1 MLSPDLLVTVAQ
13 AQTKS
18 FGDQLVDSLGIFIA
32 PFAILVLG
40 GFTLSF
46 TTVSQYAEKLLSKM
60 MLCNRS
66 CRNCKILIS
75 KVPKHYVININ
86 LPVTSVL
93 KGGLERIQDDELD
106 IESIE
111 KGLEEASGLELSKP
125 FTWINLLNTI
135 GSIAPMIGLLG
146 TVTGMIG
153 AFNVLT
159 ESGMGG
165 ESSKQMAGNIGSALW
180 TTAAGL
186 VVAIPTLIAYFLY
199 KTKFGTIVASVN
211 QVAGEMV
218 FTLVRAAR
226 GGFDEEG
233 EVEEEYYEEEQVDA
247 IPAPEAPPPH
257 NHCIPDFYQFILRRI
272 EMKGFQPPETND
284 SPDLTPMIDV
294 VFLLIVFFMVVAQRM
309 SEQYIEL
316 SALAVAGN
324 SQVEG
329 KSSFSYDYFI
339 DETPEGQKIYWGEA
353 LIDMTQIGWWSKKNP
368 DWKVFL
374 RVHPKLPMPWFRMQ

>member
-1 MLSPDLLVTVAQ
+1 MKPRNNRIYFFLAILFTMLSPDMLVTIAQ

-32 PFAILVLG
+32 PFAIMVLV
-40 GFTLSF
+40 GFTLIIYNGIAIRRKAF
-46 TTVSQYAEKLLSKM
+46 IKDDVVQPILQELQNLNIDGAKALCDQYK
-60 MLCNRS
+60 
-66 CRNCKILIS
+66 
-75 KVPKHYVININ
+75 
-86 LPVTSVL
+86 LPVTGVL

-111 KGLEEASGLELSKP
+111 KGLEEASGLELAKP

-199 KTKFGTIVASVN
+199 KTKFGNIVAAVN

-226 GGFDEEG
+226 GGFDGDGDAEEQH
-233 EVEEEYYEEEQVDA
+233 YEEEGMAEAV
-247 IPAPEAPPPH
+247 PAPEMPPP
-257 NHCIPDFYQFILRRI
+257 
-272 EMKGFQPPETND
+272 
-284 SPDLTPMIDV
+284 
-294 VFLLIVFFMVVAQRM
+294 AQ
-309 SEQYIEL
+309 
-316 SALAVAGN
+316 
-324 SQVEG
+324 
-329 KSSFSYDYFI
+329 
-339 DETPEGQKIYWGEA
+339 
-353 LIDMTQIGWWSKKNP
+353 
-368 DWKVFL
+368 
-374 RVHPKLPMPWFRMQ
+374 

>member
-1 MLSPDLLVTVAQ
+1 MKTGDKRTFLLTAVVFSILSPDLLVTVAQ
-13 AQTKS
+13 AQSKS
-18 FGDQLVDSLGIFIA
+18 FGEQLVDSLGIFIA
-32 PFAILVLG
+32 PFAIMVIG
-40 GFTLSF
+40 GFTLIIYNAIAIRRKAFIKDDVVQPIMQELQSLNIEGAKALCD
-46 TTVSQYAEKLLSKM
+46 QYK
-60 MLCNRS
+60 
-66 CRNCKILIS
+66 
-75 KVPKHYVININ
+75 
-86 LPVTSVL
+86 LPVTGVL

-199 KTKFGTIVASVN
+199 KTKFGTIVAAVN

-226 GGFDEEG
+226 GGFDGEE
-233 EVEEEYYEEEQVDA
+233 EAEEQEYVEEEIEAAV
-247 IPAPEAPPPH
+247 PAPEMPPP
-257 NHCIPDFYQFILRRI
+257 
-272 EMKGFQPPETND
+272 
-284 SPDLTPMIDV
+284 
-294 VFLLIVFFMVVAQRM
+294 AQ
-309 SEQYIEL
+309 
-316 SALAVAGN
+316 
-324 SQVEG
+324 
-329 KSSFSYDYFI
+329 
-339 DETPEGQKIYWGEA
+339 
-353 LIDMTQIGWWSKKNP
+353 
-368 DWKVFL
+368 
-374 RVHPKLPMPWFRMQ
+374 

>member
-1 MLSPDLLVTVAQ
+1 MKTGNKRTFLLTAVVFSILSPDLLVTVAQ
-13 AQTKS
+13 AQSKS
-18 FGDQLVDSLGIFIA
+18 FGEQLVDSLGIFIA
-32 PFAILVLG
+32 PFAIMVIG
-40 GFTLSF
+40 GFTLIIYNAIAIRRKAFIKDDVVQPIMQELQSLNIEGAKALCD
-46 TTVSQYAEKLLSKM
+46 QYK
-60 MLCNRS
+60 
-66 CRNCKILIS
+66 
-75 KVPKHYVININ
+75 
-86 LPVTSVL
+86 LPVTGVL

-199 KTKFGTIVASVN
+199 KTKFGTIVAAVN

-226 GGFDEEG
+226 GGFDG
-233 EVEEEYYEEEQVDA
+233 EEEAEEQEYAEEEIETAV
-247 IPAPEAPPPH
+247 PAPEMPPP
-257 NHCIPDFYQFILRRI
+257 
-272 EMKGFQPPETND
+272 
-284 SPDLTPMIDV
+284 
-294 VFLLIVFFMVVAQRM
+294 AQ
-309 SEQYIEL
+309 
-316 SALAVAGN
+316 
-324 SQVEG
+324 
-329 KSSFSYDYFI
+329 
-339 DETPEGQKIYWGEA
+339 
-353 LIDMTQIGWWSKKNP
+353 
-368 DWKVFL
+368 
-374 RVHPKLPMPWFRMQ
+374 

>member
-1 MLSPDLLVTVAQ
+1 MQELQSLNIEGAKALC
-13 AQTKS
+13 
-18 FGDQLVDSLGIFIA
+18 DQ
-32 PFAILVLG
+32 
-40 GFTLSF
+40 
-46 TTVSQYAEKLLSKM
+46 YK
-60 MLCNRS
+60 
-66 CRNCKILIS
+66 
-75 KVPKHYVININ
+75 
-86 LPVTSVL
+86 LPVTGVL

-111 KGLEEASGLELSKP
+111 KGLEEASGLELAKP

-199 KTKFGTIVASVN
+199 KTKFGTIVAAVN

-226 GGFDEEG
+226 GGFDG
-233 EVEEEYYEEEQVDA
+233 EEEAEEQEYAEEEIEAAV
-247 IPAPEAPPPH
+247 PAPEMPPP
-257 NHCIPDFYQFILRRI
+257 
-272 EMKGFQPPETND
+272 
-284 SPDLTPMIDV
+284 
-294 VFLLIVFFMVVAQRM
+294 AQ
-309 SEQYIEL
+309 
-316 SALAVAGN
+316 
-324 SQVEG
+324 
-329 KSSFSYDYFI
+329 
-339 DETPEGQKIYWGEA
+339 
-353 LIDMTQIGWWSKKNP
+353 
-368 DWKVFL
+368 
-374 RVHPKLPMPWFRMQ
+374 

>member
-1 MLSPDLLVTVAQ
+1 MKPRNNRIYFFLAILFTMLSPDMLVTIAQ

-18 FGDQLVDSLGIFIA
+18 FGDQLMDSLGIFIA
-32 PFAILVLG
+32 PFAIMVLG
-40 GFTLSF
+40 GFTLIIYNGIAIRRKAF
-46 TTVSQYAEKLLSKM
+46 IKDDVVQPILQELQNLNIDGAKALCDQYK
-60 MLCNRS
+60 
-66 CRNCKILIS
+66 
-75 KVPKHYVININ
+75 
-86 LPVTSVL
+86 LPVTGVL

-111 KGLEEASGLELSKP
+111 KGLEEASGLELAKP

-199 KTKFGTIVASVN
+199 KTKFGNIVAAVN

-226 GGFDEEG
+226 GGFDGDGDAEEQH
-233 EVEEEYYEEEQVDA
+233 YEEEGMAEAV
-247 IPAPEAPPPH
+247 PAPEMPPP
-257 NHCIPDFYQFILRRI
+257 
-272 EMKGFQPPETND
+272 
-284 SPDLTPMIDV
+284 
-294 VFLLIVFFMVVAQRM
+294 AQ
-309 SEQYIEL
+309 
-316 SALAVAGN
+316 
-324 SQVEG
+324 
-329 KSSFSYDYFI
+329 
-339 DETPEGQKIYWGEA
+339 
-353 LIDMTQIGWWSKKNP
+353 
-368 DWKVFL
+368 
-374 RVHPKLPMPWFRMQ
+374 

>member
-1 MLSPDLLVTVAQ
+1 MKTGNKRTFLLTAVVFSILSPDLLVTVAQ
-13 AQTKS
+13 AQSKS

-32 PFAILVLG
+32 PFAIMVVG
-40 GFTLSF
+40 GFTLIIYNAIAIRRKAF
-46 TTVSQYAEKLLSKM
+46 IKDDVVQPIMQELQGLNIEGAKALCDQYK
-60 MLCNRS
+60 
-66 CRNCKILIS
+66 
-75 KVPKHYVININ
+75 
-86 LPVTSVL
+86 LPVTGVL

-111 KGLEEASGLELSKP
+111 KGLEEASGLELAKP

-186 VVAIPTLIAYFLY
+186 VVAIPTLVAYFLY
-199 KTKFGTIVASVN
+199 KTKFGTIVAAVN

-226 GGFDEEG
+226 GGFDG
-233 EVEEEYYEEEQVDA
+233 EEEAEEQEYAEEEIEAAV
-247 IPAPEAPPPH
+247 PAPEMPPP
-257 NHCIPDFYQFILRRI
+257 
-272 EMKGFQPPETND
+272 
-284 SPDLTPMIDV
+284 
-294 VFLLIVFFMVVAQRM
+294 AQ
-309 SEQYIEL
+309 
-316 SALAVAGN
+316 
-324 SQVEG
+324 
-329 KSSFSYDYFI
+329 
-339 DETPEGQKIYWGEA
+339 
-353 LIDMTQIGWWSKKNP
+353 
-368 DWKVFL
+368 
-374 RVHPKLPMPWFRMQ
+374 

>member
-1 MLSPDLLVTVAQ
+1 MKPRNNRIYFSLAILFTMLSPDMLVTIAQ

-32 PFAILVLG
+32 PFAIMVLG
-40 GFTLSF
+40 GFTLIIYNGIAIRRKAF
-46 TTVSQYAEKLLSKM
+46 IKDDVVQPILQELQNLNIDGAKALCDQYK
-60 MLCNRS
+60 
-66 CRNCKILIS
+66 
-75 KVPKHYVININ
+75 
-86 LPVTSVL
+86 LPVTGVL

-111 KGLEEASGLELSKP
+111 KGLEEASGLELAKP

-199 KTKFGTIVASVN
+199 KTKFGNIVAAVN

-226 GGFDEEG
+226 GGFDGDGDAEEQH
-233 EVEEEYYEEEQVDA
+233 YEEEGMAEAV
-247 IPAPEAPPPH
+247 PAPEMPPP
-257 NHCIPDFYQFILRRI
+257 
-272 EMKGFQPPETND
+272 
-284 SPDLTPMIDV
+284 
-294 VFLLIVFFMVVAQRM
+294 AQ
-309 SEQYIEL
+309 
-316 SALAVAGN
+316 
-324 SQVEG
+324 
-329 KSSFSYDYFI
+329 
-339 DETPEGQKIYWGEA
+339 
-353 LIDMTQIGWWSKKNP
+353 
-368 DWKVFL
+368 
-374 RVHPKLPMPWFRMQ
+374 